1 MALSSKRI
9 NGVILQKAIIFAR
22 IKEKQ
27 SVSMID
33 NITKKIENMGNIL
46 TGEDQVTSNM
56 KANGYQPIK
65 VQYNPESINITTH
78 AKISDKDDA
87 AGITG
92 DSGGTVE
99 LNDESVLSFKLIFEA
114 VDTLGKNTVK
124 EDAEGII
131 ALMVSDIT
139 RNVTFYYGDILFS
152 GELDSVQVQY
162 TMFDINGNPIWAEV
176 SVVIREEEEKEEDE
190 DEAVEEKKPSTSFEK
205 LSKEYGDFS
214 NPVSI
219 IKINGK
225 DISENKKGIVVSDLE
240 VELSSG
246 YEAST
251 AHFSLYNTFDKAKK
265 EFIIDE
271 IKKFIMLGSSVAINT
286 GYGEIAKNIF
296 RGYISRVNFSY
307 EEGEMPHIEI
317 TCMDVKVIMM
327 AGNHAKQLQASSYGE
342 AVESIFDGSIYQ
354 KLLSNE
360 IITELN
366 VGATPDKKVKMPAAP
381 TDEKEK
387 ETTIEMVNE
396 SDYEFVVRA
405 AKKFNYEFFID
416 SGKVIFRKS
425 KAVTGKLMDL
435 KLGHGVLKFNVEY
448 DMTGLVESIHVRG
461 MDPKRVKLIKAK
473 KKWNNKISIGN
484 KAKQLIKKS
493 ERIYIDP
500 TVANQQEADYRAG
513 YLMEDMSYR
522 FGTLTC
528 TSKGMPELKPGNL
541 IGLDGLGNPVNNEFY
556 VTEVKHLFSSNNE
569 YTCEVTAK
577 AAKIGD
583 R

>member
-176 SVVIREEEEKEEDE
+176 SVGIREEEEKEEDE